1 MLRTSI
7 RLEGAR
13 VMSLN
18 LIAGVDFPRQLP
30 TATAPFFLL
39 GRNAAGH
46 WVIRETTGRR
56 AGLFRTREAAI
67 KYARDES
74 ADGNFTIVDQLEGL
88 EFEQRHIK
96 RAA

>member
-1 MLRTSI
+1 
-7 RLEGAR
+7 
-13 VMSLN
+13 MSLN
-18 LIAGVDFPRQLP
+18 PIAGVDFPSRLP

-46 WVIRETTGRR
+46 WVIREITGRR

-74 ADGNFTIVDQLEGL
+74 ADGDFTIVDQLDGL
-88 EFEQRHIK
+88 EFEQPRIQQ
-96 RAA
+96 AA